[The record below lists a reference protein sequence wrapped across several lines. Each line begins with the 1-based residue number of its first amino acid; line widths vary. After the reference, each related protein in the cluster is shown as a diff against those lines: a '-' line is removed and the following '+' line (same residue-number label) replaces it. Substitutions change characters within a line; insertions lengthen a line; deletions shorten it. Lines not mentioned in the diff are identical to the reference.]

1 MKFKIAAFAV
11 ALSAGVGLA
20 VQDFGVPPGV
30 PNVFS
35 SGEVAVADDVNEN
48 FDWVEDELAQLEIT
62 DNS

>member
-48 FDWVEDELAQLEIT
+48 FD
-62 DNS
+62 